1 VREALGVAQR
11 AAGLVATALLRS
23 LRLLK
28 PTTTKESTMTETMI
42 DLPGVIAKSDDTD
55 FLRELI
61 QDAAQRLM
69 DIEVAAVCGAARG
82 ERSPDRE
89 NQRNGYRPRQW
100 DTRAGTIG
108 LNIPKLRK
116 GSYFP
121 TFLEPRRTAEK
132 ALMAVIQE
140 AYIHGVSTRAV
151 DDLVRAMGL
160 TGTSKSQVSR
170 LCEEIDERVQAFL
183 NRPLEDDWPFLWL
196 DATYVKL
203 REGGRIVSMA
213 VIVAVAVNTDGRRE
227 ILGIAVMPSEA
238 ETLWADFL
246 RSLTRRGL
254 RGVQM
259 VISDAHEGLKA
270 AARKVLG
277 AGWQRCR
284 VHFQRNLLARVGK
297 THKPVVS
304 AVVKTVF
311 AEKDRD
317 QARWREVAD
326 NLRDRFRDVAE
337 LMDEAEHD
345 VLAYMAFDESL
356 RSKLH
361 STNPLER
368 VNKEIKRRTNVVG
381 IFPNREAVIRLVGA
395 LMLEQNDEWAV
406 SRRYMPVEK
415 LTGVCDDADAAT
427 MIAAQ

>member
-1 VREALGVAQR
+1 MRPRAEPFGVAQR
-11 AAGLVATALLRS
+11 AAGLAATAHLRS

-28 PTTTKESTMTETMI
+28 PTTTKENTMTETMI
-42 DLPGVIAKSDDTD
+42 DLPGVIAKSDDAD
-55 FLRELI
+55 FLRELVR
-61 QDAAQRLM
+61 DAAQRLM
-69 DIEVAAVCGAARG
+69 DIEVSAVCGAGHG
-82 ERSPDRE
+82 ERSPDRA
-89 NQRNGYRPRQW
+89 NQRNGYRARQW

-183 NRPLEDDWPFLWL
+183 KRPLEGDWPFLWL

-227 ILGIAVMPSEA
+227 ILGITVMPSEA
-238 ETLWADFL
+238 ETFWAGFL

-254 RGVQM
+254 RGVQL

-277 AGWQRCR
+277 AGWQRW
-284 VHFQRNLLARVGK
+284 RVGLLK
-297 THKPVVS
+297 KVRS
-304 AVVKTVF
+304 ADSIGMSTSCGGWH
-311 AEKDRD
+311 DRQSD
-317 QARWREVAD
+317 PGSVGVLC
-326 NLRDRFRDVAE
+326 LR
-337 LMDEAEHD
+337 
-345 VLAYMAFDESL
+345 
-356 RSKLH
+356 
-361 STNPLER
+361 
-368 VNKEIKRRTNVVG
+368 
-381 IFPNREAVIRLVGA
+381 
-395 LMLEQNDEWAV
+395 
-406 SRRYMPVEK
+406 
-415 LTGVCDDADAAT
+415 
-427 MIAAQ
+427 IAA

>member
-1 VREALGVAQR
+1 
-11 AAGLVATALLRS
+11 
-23 LRLLK
+23 
-28 PTTTKESTMTETMI
+28 
-42 DLPGVIAKSDDTD
+42 
-55 FLRELI
+55 
-61 QDAAQRLM
+61 
-69 DIEVAAVCGAARG
+69 
-82 ERSPDRE
+82 
-89 NQRNGYRPRQW
+89 
-100 DTRAGTIG
+100 
-108 LNIPKLRK
+108 
-116 GSYFP
+116 
-121 TFLEPRRTAEK
+121 
-132 ALMAVIQE
+132 
-140 AYIHGVSTRAV
+140 
-151 DDLVRAMGL
+151 
-160 TGTSKSQVSR
+160 
-170 LCEEIDERVQAFL
+170 
-183 NRPLEDDWPFLWL
+183 
-196 DATYVKL
+196 
-203 REGGRIVSMA
+203 MA
-213 VIVAVAVNTDGRRE
+213 VIVAVAVSTDGRRE
-227 ILGIAVMPSEA
+227 VLGITVMPSEA
-238 ETLWADFL
+238 ETFWADFL

-297 THKPVVS
+297 TSKPMVS

-317 QARWREVAD
+317 QAHARWREVAD

-395 LMLEQNDEWAV
+395 LMLETNDEWAV
-406 SRRYMPVEK
+406 CRRYMPVEK
-415 LTGVCDDADAAT
+415 LSSLCNDHKQAA
-427 MIAAQ
+427 MIAAD